1 MLGPPLPIEGARVT
15 TGVYADAIAMSQELT
30 RLRRDLHREP
40 EIGLHLPR
48 TQERVLDAL
57 DGLPLEI
64 STGAGLSSVTAVLRG
79 VAPGAAA
86 PVLLRGDMD
95 ALPVAET
102 SGEEFAATNG
112 AMHACGHDLHTAGL
126 VGAARLLCAR
136 RDALAGDVVFMF
148 QPGEEGCN
156 GAGVMIDEGV
166 LDTAGRRVGHAYGLH
181 ANANSVPRG
190 LITGTPGPAMA
201 GSYTLDVTVR
211 GTGGHGS
218 RPACA
223 TDPLAA
229 AAEMVGALRPAVAR
243 RVEPFEPVVVTV
255 GMFQAGTAVNV
266 IPDVATFRAT
276 VRTFDPAL
284 EPVLRQAFTE
294 CLRGIAAAHR
304 VEVDVDLRE
313 RYPAVVNTPSEVD
326 FVAQVAVEV
335 LGEEHFALEPEPVMG
350 SEDFS
355 RVLDAVPGAFLRL
368 GACPGDA
375 DPATAPGN
383 HSPTARFD
391 DAVLPVGAALL
402 AGLALDRLAAPTGS

>member
-1 MLGPPLPIEGARVT
+1 
-15 TGVYADAIAMSQELT
+15 VYADAVGMGAELA

-40 EIGLHLPR
+40 ETGLHLPR
-48 TQERVLDAL
+48 TQERVLGAL

-79 VAPGAAA
+79 TAPGDAA

-95 ALPVAET
+95 ALPVAEA

-136 RDALAGDVVFMF
+136 RGALAGDVVFMF
-148 QPGEEGCN
+148 QPGEEGHN
-156 GAGVMIDEGV
+156 GAGAMIDEGV
-166 LDTAGRRVGHAYGLH
+166 LDAAGRRVEHAYGLH
-181 ANANSVPRG
+181 VNANAVPHG
-190 LITGTPGPAMA
+190 LVTGTHGPAMA

-218 RPACA
+218 RPAFA

-255 GMFQAGTAVNV
+255 GLFQAGTAVNV

-276 VRTFDPAL
+276 VRMFDPAL
-284 EPVLRQAFTE
+284 EPVLRQAFAE
-294 CLRGIAAAHR
+294 SLRGIATAHR
-304 VEVDVDLRE
+304 VEVDFELRE
-313 RYPAVVNTPSEVD
+313 RYPALINTSSEVD
-326 FVAQVAVEV
+326 FVARVAPAV
-335 LGEEHFALEPEPVMG
+335 LGEERFALEAHPVMG

-368 GACPGDA
+368 GACPVDA
-375 DPATAPGN
+375 DPAKAPSN
-383 HSPTARFD
+383 HASTARFD
-391 DAVLPVGAALL
+391 DTVLPLGAALL
-402 AGLALDRLAAPTGS
+402 AGLAIDRLAA

>member
-1 MLGPPLPIEGARVT
+1 MGA
-15 TGVYADAIAMSQELT
+15 ELA

-40 EIGLHLPR
+40 ETGLHLPR
-48 TQERVLDAL
+48 TQERVLGAL

-64 STGAGLSSVTAVLRG
+64 STGASLSSVTAVLRG
-79 VAPGAAA
+79 TAPGDAA

-95 ALPVAET
+95 ALPVAEA

-136 RDALAGDVVFMF
+136 RGALAGDVVFMF
-148 QPGEEGCN
+148 QPGEEGHN
-156 GAGVMIDEGV
+156 GAGAMIDEGV
-166 LDTAGRRVGHAYGLH
+166 LDAAGRRVEHAYGLH
-181 ANANSVPRG
+181 VNANAVPHG
-190 LITGTPGPAMA
+190 LVTGTHGPAMA

-218 RPACA
+218 RPAFA

-255 GMFQAGTAVNV
+255 GLFQAGTAVNV

-276 VRTFDPAL
+276 VRMFDPAL
-284 EPVLRQAFTE
+284 EPVLRQAFAE
-294 CLRGIAAAHR
+294 SLRGIATAHR
-304 VEVDVDLRE
+304 VEVDFELRE
-313 RYPAVVNTPSEVD
+313 RYPALINTSSEVD
-326 FVAQVAVEV
+326 FVARVAPAV
-335 LGEEHFALEPEPVMG
+335 LGEERFALEAHPVMG

-368 GACPGDA
+368 GACPVDA
-375 DPATAPGN
+375 DPAKAPSN
-383 HSPTARFD
+383 HASTARFD
-391 DAVLPVGAALL
+391 DTVLPLGAALL
-402 AGLALDRLAAPTGS
+402 AGLAIDRLAA

>member
-1 MLGPPLPIEGARVT
+1 MP
-15 TGVYADAIAMSQELT
+15 TGVYSDAVAMGDDLA
-30 RLRRDLHREP
+30 RLRRDLHRQP
-40 EIGLHLPR
+40 EIGLYLPR
-48 TQERVLDAL
+48 TQERVLHAL

-79 VAPGAAA
+79 TGRRDGDGPG

-95 ALPVAET
+95 ALPVAEA

-136 RDALAGDVVFMF
+136 RDRLAGDVVLMF

-156 GAGVMIDEGV
+156 GAGVMIDEGI
-166 LDTAGRRVGHAYGLH
+166 LDAAGRRVEHAYGLH
-181 ANANSVPRG
+181 ANANAVPYG
-190 LITGTPGPAMA
+190 LVTATPGPAMA
-201 GSYTLDVTVR
+201 GSYTLEVTVR

-218 RPACA
+218 RPAFA

-255 GMFQAGTAVNV
+255 GVFHAGTALNV
-266 IPDVATFRAT
+266 IPDQAVFQAT

-294 CLRGIAAAHR
+294 CVRGIAAAHR
-304 VEVDVDLRE
+304 VEVDLELRE
-313 RYPAVVNTPSEVD
+313 RYPAVINTPSEVD
-326 FVAQVAVEV
+326 FVARAAPEL
-335 LGEEHFALEPEPVMG
+335 LGERHFALDAHPVMG

-355 RVLDAVPGAFLRL
+355 RVLDAVPGAFVRL
-368 GACPGDA
+368 GACPRDS
-375 DPATAPGN
+375 DPAKAPSN

-391 DAVLPVGAALL
+391 DDVLPLGAALL
-402 AGLALDRLAAPTGS
+402 AGLAIDRLAA